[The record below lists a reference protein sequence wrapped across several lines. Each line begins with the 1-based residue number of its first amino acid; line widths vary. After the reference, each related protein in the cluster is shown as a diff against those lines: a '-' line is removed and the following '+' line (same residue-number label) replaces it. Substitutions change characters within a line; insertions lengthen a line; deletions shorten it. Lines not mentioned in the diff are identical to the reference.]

1 MSNAKYLQAQ
11 GIQTF
16 RREQLQKDELKKKKM
31 TRHAFLKD
39 QILNHDR
46 IDLLMTEVLG
56 YLVKDFHIAMYYGV
70 RYNSLVIPN
79 VPGKSQVWNLTLAP
93 RGHGKSTILNIA
105 RAIHEILKNPNIRIL
120 IASKTD
126 TNAIGFL
133 TEIKSKLKRRE
144 LIEIFGSQEGFPW
157 NDGNIRVA
165 PRTAEW
171 KEDTIQTVGI
181 GKALASRH
189 YDLIFADDLI
199 DEFNSNTEDQR
210 KKIHTWFFKVLDPTL
225 EPDGGEISII
235 GTRYHPDD
243 LLGMLIEKVFTKKG
257 KKTGKVLKKY
267 YQVYPALLTRKNP
280 PPKAKE
286 RQRYVA
292 LWPSKFSVRFL
303 LHKRRTQGSIIFNS
317 QYQNDVEGMK
327 GEIFKYDWFKWYNAS
342 DIKVRDLK
350 IIQGVDLAIKQ
361 KETADKF
368 AHVTIGI
375 NPKTM
380 NIYVLDY
387 YNAVTHYTDQKRI
400 LLEKHL
406 KYDPIRVAIEA
417 NGYQDALRQ
426 DMQTDEELSVV
437 RCKPIYTD
445 TDKVTRAWKLSAYFE
460 RGQVWFEEGMH
471 EIRDHLLAFPGGR
484 YKDLF
489 DALDIAI
496 MSALGGSKKTRDK
509 EPGLI

>member
-1 MSNAKYLQAQ
+1 VSAAKFLKLD
-11 GIQTF
+11 GIQSF
-16 RREQLQKDELKKKKM
+16 RREQAQKDELKKKRL
-31 TRHAFLKD
+31 TRNEFLRD

-46 IDLLMTEVLG
+46 LDLLMSEVLG
-56 YLVKDFHIAMYYGV
+56 YVVKDFHIAMYYGV
-70 RYNSLVIPN
+70 EYNSLIIKN
-79 VPGKSQVWNLTLAP
+79 VPGKSQIWSLTLAP
-93 RGHGKSTILNIA
+93 RGHGKSTVLTIGRVILK
-105 RAIHEILKNPNIRIL
+105 ILKNPNIRIL

-144 LIEIFGSQEGFPW
+144 VVEIFGVQEGFPW

-171 KEDTIQTVGI
+171 KEDTVQTVGI

-189 YDLIFADDLI
+189 YDLILADDLI

-210 KKIHTWFFKVLDPTL
+210 KKIRTWFFKVLDPTL
-225 EPDGGEISII
+225 EPDGGEMDVI
-235 GTRYHPDD
+235 GTRYHPGD
-243 LLGMLIEKVFTKKG
+243 LLGELIETVFTKKS
-257 KKTGKVLKKY
+257 KKTGKVLKKF
-267 YQVYPALLTRKNP
+267 YQVYPALLDKKNP

-286 RQRYVA
+286 REKYVA

-327 GEIFKYDWFKWYNAS
+327 GEIFKFDWFKWYNIS
-342 DIKVRDLK
+342 DIKVQDLK

-368 AHVTIGI
+368 AHVTIGV

-387 YNAVTHYTDQKRI
+387 YNAVTHYNDQKKI

-406 KYDPIRVAIEA
+406 KYDPIRTAIEA

-426 DMQTDEELSVV
+426 DMQTDEELSVI
-437 RCKPIYTD
+437 RAKPVYTEV
-445 TDKVTRAWKLSAYFE
+445 DKVTRAWKLSAYFE

-471 EIRDHLLAFPGGR
+471 ELRDHLLAFSFCLMAKSTPWIIF
-484 YKDLF
+484 K
-489 DALDIAI
+489 
-496 MSALGGSKKTRDK
+496 S
-509 EPGLI
+509 